1 MLSPETIQL
10 MAQTYEEWMHDSAV
24 AARPLETMNWAYQ
37 RICTGEDPWTGLGN
51 FSHAWYGYAK
61 DKRAAL
67 VGEPLT
73 PPEQQTEYTR
83 RWAAFC
89 AASTEFLC
97 EQYAVPC
104 PAWVYESRYSLPQPW
119 SGSNTFPD
127 VAHTTSKRLRFLS
140 PSAIFSAG
148 AAFSKINTNC
158 SSGCRRQ
165 GAKASPMR
173 EQSAAT
179 PTRKKRAFTE
189 PKLSRFKRSRLDWWS
204 SR

>member
-10 MAQTYEEWMHDSAV
+10 MAQTYEEWMHDSSV
-24 AARPLETMNWAYQ
+24 VARPLETMNWAYQ
-37 RICTGEDPWTGLGN
+37 RICAGEDPWTGLGN

-97 EQYAVPC
+97 EQYAVAC

-127 VAHTTSKRLRFLS
+127 IVPYNVKTTPLPFAKRNIFCGSGLFKNKYELFEWMLEARRKGITD
-140 PSAIFSAG
+140 PRAIRSYAYQKEMSIHG
-148 AAFSKINTNC
+148 A
-158 SSGCRRQ
+158 
-165 GAKASPMR
+165 
-173 EQSAAT
+173 
-179 PTRKKRAFTE
+179 
-189 PKLSRFKRSRLDWWS
+189 
-204 SR
+204 